1 MTFSHKAEQQM
12 SATSKSL
19 EMITICNFMRT
30 ANTAGRNNTWRN
42 TQETFNKELNF
53 YSKKLE
59 EGLSY
64 YLVAQNDMVIIL
76 MIINP
81 IYKTYE

>member
-30 ANTAGRNNTWRN
+30 PNTAGRNNTWRN
-42 TQETFNKELNF
+42 IQETFNKEYNF
-53 YSKKLE
+53 YLIEQE
-59 EGLSY
+59 ENLSY
-64 YLVAQNDMVIIL
+64 YLVSENDMVIIL
-76 MIINP
+76 MLINS
-81 IYKTYE
+81 IYKAYE